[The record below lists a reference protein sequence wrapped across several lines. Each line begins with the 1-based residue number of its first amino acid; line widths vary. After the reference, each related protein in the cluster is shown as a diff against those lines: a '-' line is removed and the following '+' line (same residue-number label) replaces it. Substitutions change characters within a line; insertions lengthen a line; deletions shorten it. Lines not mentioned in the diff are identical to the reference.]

1 MRNHDVTEARLSR
14 LRATLE
20 RRRTQLKRRVAAE
33 RQAETEGHP
42 DLTSGGHD
50 RGDEA
55 QADMQNDVSQA
66 LQTRERSEIQEIDA
80 ALARMDAGNYGI
92 CMDCSAEVGAR
103 RLDAYPAA
111 RRCRT
116 CEEKHEHRGEGGHVP
131 GP

>member
-1 MRNHDVTEARLSR
+1 MHNHDTTEARLTR

-42 DLTSGGHD
+42 DLSSGGHD

-55 QADMQNDVSQA
+55 QAGMQSDVNQA
-66 LQTRERSEIQEIDA
+66 LQTREQGEIQEIDA
-80 ALARMDAGNYGI
+80 ALVRMDAGTYGI
-92 CMDCSAEVGAR
+92 CVDCGAEVGAR

-111 RRCRT
+111 RRCRA
-116 CEEKHEHRGEGGHVP
+116 CEGKHERGGEGGHVP